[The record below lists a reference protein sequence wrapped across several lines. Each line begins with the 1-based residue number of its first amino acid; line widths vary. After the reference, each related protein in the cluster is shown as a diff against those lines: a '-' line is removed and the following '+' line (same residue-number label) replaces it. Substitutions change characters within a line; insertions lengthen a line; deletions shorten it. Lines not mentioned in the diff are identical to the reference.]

1 MNKWTKEYVEK
12 LCWQGLKNYY
22 DLVHKE
28 PDLTKPLLLPWQL
41 ERCFGDLIFREK
53 LANMNENE
61 IAEWN
66 SKQIKA
72 WNELINE

>member
-28 PDLTKPLLLPWQL
+28 PDLTKPILLPWQL
-41 ERCFGDLIFREK
+41 ERCFGDLIFRE
-53 LANMNENE
+53 
-61 IAEWN
+61 
-66 SKQIKA
+66 
-72 WNELINE
+72 